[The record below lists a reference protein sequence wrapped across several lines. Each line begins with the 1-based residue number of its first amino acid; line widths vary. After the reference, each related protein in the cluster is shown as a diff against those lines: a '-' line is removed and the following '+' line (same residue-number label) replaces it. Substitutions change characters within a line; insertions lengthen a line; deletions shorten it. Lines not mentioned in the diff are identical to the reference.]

1 MQLRMV
7 AFGQILPVVG
17 EFGPFQNRLLL
28 AISIPNIFMAFH
40 MFSQVFTG
48 MNLPHHCNT
57 DWILARGPELTYDQQ
72 KNLTLPMNDV
82 GEYESCRMFTPV
94 DLDLETIQEQGL
106 NSTIYCTDGWVY
118 DTPQGNPTL
127 VTEFNLVCDNKGVSE
142 ASQSIYM
149 TGLLIGSLVFGP
161 MADRFGRRF
170 AILVSLL
177 FQLLFGVAAAFS
189 PNIYVYIGLRFV
201 VGMTISGIAMN
212 TFVLGGAIL
221 PCCLLPHKLQ
231 SLISISQNITP
242 CTVYN
247 HQTVILPESARWL
260 LTQGRQNEARQELQR
275 AAAVNRREVPQSL
288 LDMNVNIFF
297 PTLSWGRFVTSLVY
311 FGVSLNVG
319 HFGLDI
325 YLTQFIFGLAE
336 ILARLGCYTLLE
348 RLGRRPCQAGTLFFG
363 GAACLLIL
371 AIPEGDYRSLFP
383 VMQMLKH
390 LPYLVIAVTGKF
402 AIAASFTIVY
412 VYTAELYP
420 TVVRLVKFPMYTVYY
435 SRIISSFFTLCIHVK
450 FSPHPLLDTFIAMSF
465 FMSSL
470 QTEWCGSE
478 LHVCPWG
485 GHPGPSDA
493 SAGGV
498 PPGPAHAHL
507 WPPALHRRGAVFST
521 ARDPQH

>member
-1 MQLRMV
+1 MV

-127 VTEFNLVCDNKGVSE
+127 VTE

-212 TFVLGGAIL
+212 TFVLGAEWTSTSKRALFTIL
-221 PCCLLPHKLQ
+221 SQCFYAVGLMLLPWIAYGVRNWRALQ
-231 SLISISQNITP
+231 LVLSSPVLLLA
-242 CTVYN
+242 VYFW
-247 HQTVILPESARWL
+247 ILPESARWL
-260 LTQGRQNEARQELQR
+260 LTQGRQNEARQDAFLPG
-275 AAAVNRREVPQSL
+275 VHLFMPHLVFTSS
-288 LDMNVNIFF
+288 FF

-390 LPYLVIAVTGKF
+390 LPYLG
-402 AIAASFTIVY
+402 
-412 VYTAELYP
+412 L
-420 TVVRLVKFPMYTVYY
+420 
-435 SRIISSFFTLCIHVK
+435 
-450 FSPHPLLDTFIAMSF
+450 
-465 FMSSL
+465 
-470 QTEWCGSE
+470 
-478 LHVCPWG
+478 
-485 GHPGPSDA
+485 
-493 SAGGV
+493 
-498 PPGPAHAHL
+498 
-507 WPPALHRRGAVFST
+507 
-521 ARDPQH
+521 